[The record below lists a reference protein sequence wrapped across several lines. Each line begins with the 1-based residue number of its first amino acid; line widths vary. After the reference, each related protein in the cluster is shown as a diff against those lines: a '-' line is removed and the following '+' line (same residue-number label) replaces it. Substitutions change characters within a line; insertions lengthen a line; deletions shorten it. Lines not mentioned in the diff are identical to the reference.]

1 MNERVVVIG
10 AGVMGR
16 GIAGI
21 SAMASYPTVLVD
33 VVPDQLRSAVESI
46 HRNTEKGVARGKV
59 TADEQAALSHYLTT
73 NTDVKEAS
81 VGADI
86 VIEAVPEIMDLKI
99 KIFEDVASVVEPKTI
114 LATNTS
120 SLSVGQLAGA
130 LPNPERVIGAHFFN
144 PPHIVKLLEII
155 TAPQT
160 SEQTLRR
167 LKAFGEDTKREMIV
181 VRDSPGFATS
191 RLGLVIGLE
200 AIRMLEEGVASASDI
215 DRAMELGY
223 RHPMGP
229 LKLTDLVGLDTRLK
243 IAEYLHEALKSEGF
257 RPPELLRK
265 MVAEGNLGK
274 KSGKGFYDW

>member
-1 MNERVVVIG
+1 MNERVIVIG

-46 HRNTEKGVARGKV
+46 HRNTEKGVAKGKV
-59 TADEQAALSHYLTT
+59 SAESQAALSHYLTT
-73 NTDVKEAS
+73 CTDIKEAS

-86 VIEAVPEIMDLKI
+86 VIEAVPEIMELKI
-99 KIFEDVASVVEPKTI
+99 KIFEDVASVVDSKTI

-120 SLSVGQLAGA
+120 SLSVGQLASA

-160 SEQTLRR
+160 SDQTLRR
-167 LKAFGEDTKREMIV
+167 LKNFGEDTHREMIV

-200 AIRMLEEGVASASDI
+200 AIRMLEEGVASAQDI

-243 IAEYLHEALKSEGF
+243 IAEYLHEALKSEAF
-257 RPPELLRK
+257 RPPDLLRK
-265 MVAEGNLGK
+265 MVAQGHIGK

>member
-1 MNERVVVIG
+1 M
-10 AGVMGR
+10 
-16 GIAGI
+16 
-21 SAMASYPTVLVD
+21 
-33 VVPDQLRSAVESI
+33 
-46 HRNTEKGVARGKV
+46 ARGKV
-59 TADEQAALSHYLTT
+59 STEEQAALSHCLTT
-73 NTDVKEAS
+73 NTNVKEACI
-81 VGADI
+81 GADL

-99 KIFEDVASVVEPKTI
+99 RIFEDVASVVDAKTI

-200 AIRMLEEGVASASDI
+200 AIRMLEEGVASAEDI

-243 IAEYLHEALKSEGF
+243 IAEYLHESLNSEGF

-265 MVAEGNLGK
+265 MVAEGHLGK

>member
-1 MNERVVVIG
+1 MNERVIVIG

-46 HRNTEKGVARGKV
+46 HRNTEKGVAKGKV
-59 TADEQAALSHYLTT
+59 SAESQDALSHYLTT
-73 NTDVKEAS
+73 CTDIKEAS

-86 VIEAVPEIMDLKI
+86 VIEAVPEIMELKI
-99 KIFEDVASVVEPKTI
+99 KIFEDVASVVDSKTI

-120 SLSVGQLAGA
+120 SLSVGQLASA

-160 SEQTLRR
+160 SDQTLRR
-167 LKAFGEDTKREMIV
+167 LRNFGEDTHREMIV

-200 AIRMLEEGVASASDI
+200 AIRMLEEGVASAQDI

-243 IAEYLHEALKSEGF
+243 IAEYLHTALDSEAF
-257 RPPELLRK
+257 RPPELLRT
-265 MVAEGNLGK
+265 MVAQGNIGK

>member
-1 MNERVVVIG
+1 MSDRVVVIG

-21 SAMASYPTVLVD
+21 SAMASYPTILVD
-33 VVPDQLRSAVESI
+33 VSPEQLHSAVETI

-59 TADEQAALSHYLTT
+59 SAGEQEALSHCLTT
-73 NTDVKEAS
+73 STDLSEAVK
-81 VGADI
+81 GADI
-86 VIEAVPEIMDLKI
+86 VIEAVPEVLELKVQI
-99 KIFEDVASVVEPKTI
+99 LSEVAANVGPRTI

-120 SLSVGQLAGA
+120 SLSVGALADA
-130 LPNPERVIGAHFFN
+130 LPHPERVIGSHFFN

-155 TAPQT
+155 TAPKT
-160 SEQTLRR
+160 SAETLER
-167 LKAFGEDTKREMIV
+167 LKGYGVALKREMIV

-200 AIRMLEEGVASASDI
+200 AVRMLEEGVASAEDI

-243 IAEYLHEALKSEGF
+243 IAEYLHEALESEAF
-257 RPPELLRK
+257 RPPKLLRE
-265 MVAEGNLGK
+265 MVAAGKLGK
-274 KSGKGFYDW
+274 KSGSGFYEW

>member
-1 MNERVVVIG
+1 M
-10 AGVMGR
+10 
-16 GIAGI
+16 
-21 SAMASYPTVLVD
+21 D

-46 HRNTEKGVARGKV
+46 HRNRKRV
-59 TADEQAALSHYLTT
+59 SHEVKSRLTSRPPSPT
-73 NTDVKEAS
+73 HDNTDVKEACI
-81 VGADI
+81 GADI
-86 VIEAVPEIMDLKI
+86 VIEAVPVMDLKI
-99 KIFEDVASVVEPKTI
+99 KIFEDVASVVESKTI
-114 LATNTS
+114 LATYTS

-200 AIRMLEEGVASASDI
+200 AIRMLEEGVASAEDI

-243 IAEYLHEALKSEGF
+243 IAEYLHESLNSEGF

-265 MVAEGNLGK
+265 MVAEGHLGK